1 MLFRSFVVVVGDN
14 GVSAGGAPEET
25 GLTGMRSRV
34 ESLGG
39 TLTVDPAR
47 APGADGRTGT
57 VVEARIPL

>member
-1 MLFRSFVVVVGDN
+1 MTDDGT
-14 GVSAGGAPEET
+14 GTGGRAEGT

-47 APGADGRTGT
+47 APDADGRTGT